1 MQFLQKLILNLKGRI
16 RLKVRFPFI
25 GKLIGKELLAKLT
38 PRINIFKSILVLKLL
53 MVYGINSDL
62 HAAIEKH
69 VPHKCCSSRNRP
81 PWISAKICK
90 LLRSTDRLYRKSAQA
105 RKKNKES
112 IKNKLRNLKHKI
124 RRETIAA
131 YWNYVE
137 TNILPETSDE
147 PNRGNKK
154 LWSFINHR
162 KTNSVGVT
170 PLKYKGTLWDKPKD
184 KAEILNEQFKSVFPD
199 PTHDEPEPRAP
210 KQIGLTLILM
220 NYVLHQMV
228 YNNYSKTAIQI
239 DLWDPIKFIRGC

>member
-1 MQFLQKLILNLKGRI
+1 MDF
-16 RLKVRFPFI
+16 
-25 GKLIGKELLAKLT
+25 
-38 PRINIFKSILVLKLL
+38 S
-53 MVYGINSDL
+53 
-62 HAAIEKH
+62 
-69 VPHKCCSSRNRP
+69 
-81 PWISAKICK
+81 KICK
-90 LLRSTDRLYRKSAQA
+90 LLRSTDRLYRKSTQA

-124 RRETIAA
+124 RWETIAA

-199 PTHDEPEPRAP
+199 PTHDEPEPPVTETDRP
-210 KQIGLTLILM
+210 
-220 NYVLHQMV
+220 YPD
-228 YNNYSKTAIQI
+228 I
-239 DLWDPIKFIRGC
+239 DELRITSDGVQ